1 MYVQTYTGEQRGRK
15 KTAMEQKKNKYKASR
30 PKKEKEIN
38 IRSNCLAKV

>member
-15 KTAMEQKKNKYKASR
+15 KTAMEQKKQVQGIQTQ
-30 PKKEKEIN
+30 KEKEIN

>member
-15 KTAMEQKKNKYKASR
+15 KTAMEQKKKQVQGIQTQ
-30 PKKEKEIN
+30 KEKEIN